1 MIQLQASRT
10 QAGGDWNSDMWGAV
24 SLWPGDK
31 VYAGMPGQ
39 GIYYTNA
46 ETIRGFATSPEDM
59 WEALQVPAH
68 ERFGY
73 RMQIAEYEVMY
84 PVSVPAGRCRNNGS
98 FGGGGGFQYMIADH
112 QMLLR
117 STGRVLDLR
126 HGAHLMV

>member
-1 MIQLQASRT
+1 
-10 QAGGDWNSDMWGAV
+10 GAV

-73 RMQIAEYEVMY
+73 RMQIAEYEVLY